1 MVSLVGALITQGG
14 KEMDE
19 MTYIDLEDG
28 EGVWNCDNCGAYD
41 VVKGKDKP
49 NIKHHATCKPG
60 EAKYWEKF
68 YGENES

>member
-1 MVSLVGALITQGG
+1 
-14 KEMDE
+14 

-28 EGVWNCDNCGAYD
+28 EGVWNCDNCGAYQ
-41 VVKGKDKP
+41 VVKEGEKP
-49 NIKHHATCKPG
+49 TDIKHHKTCKPG